1 MQPQEGRKIRPEII
15 VFVMH
20 RHDHNSRLPSL
31 ANCPLE
37 LKRVQSWY
45 LFSRRRI
52 SHLFSG
58 KERSTRSIQLR
69 KKLRYGIL
77 SVLY

>member
-1 MQPQEGRKIRPEII
+1 MQPQEGRKIRSEII
-15 VFVMH
+15 VFVMN
-20 RHDHNSRLPSL
+20 RHGRNSRLPSL

-52 SHLFSG
+52 SHLFRQRAIDKINSA
-58 KERSTRSIQLR
+58 EP